1 MWVISAKM
9 TKNRQCLKL
18 LPLSYPETGKIE
30 KKTIVSHNWGSEQ
43 SKLIVKSY
51 WYQFWPH
58 LVAFRADTDVSDIAK
73 MARGMKRPKNALKI
87 VENQA
92 S

>member
-1 MWVISAKM
+1 MLKVITLKLP
-9 TKNRQCLKL
+9 KNRQDR
-18 LPLSYPETGKIE
+18 E
-30 KKTIVSHNWGSEQ
+30 KTIVSRNWESEQ

-58 LVAFRADTDVSDIAK
+58 LVAFRADTDVSDIVK
-73 MARGMKRPKNALKI
+73 MASDMERPKNALKI
-87 VENQA
+87 IENQE

>member
-1 MWVISAKM
+1 MLKVITLKLP
-9 TKNRQCLKL
+9 KNRQDR
-18 LPLSYPETGKIE
+18 E
-30 KKTIVSHNWGSEQ
+30 KTIVSHNWASEQ

-73 MARGMKRPKNALKI
+73 MARDMKRPKNALKI

>member
-1 MWVISAKM
+1 MLKVITLKLP
-9 TKNRQCLKL
+9 KNRQDR
-18 LPLSYPETGKIE
+18 E
-30 KKTIVSHNWGSEQ
+30 KTIVSHNWGSEQ

-73 MARGMKRPKNALKI
+73 MARDMKCPKNAIEI

>member
-1 MWVISAKM
+1 MLKIITLKF
-9 TKNRQCLKL
+9 TNNRQ
-18 LPLSYPETGKIE
+18 YREQ
-30 KKTIVSHNWGSEQ
+30 TIVSHNWGSEQ

-73 MARGMKRPKNALKI
+73 MARDMKCPQNALRI

>member
-1 MWVISAKM
+1 MLKVI
-9 TKNRQCLKL
+9 TLKS
-18 LPLSYPETGKIE
+18 PKSGQDRE
-30 KKTIVSHNWGSEQ
+30 KTIVSHNWGSEQ

-51 WYQFWPH
+51 WYQFRPH
-58 LVAFRADTDVSDIAK
+58 LVTFRTDSDVSDIAK
-73 MARGMKRPKNALKI
+73 MARDMKRPKNALKI

>member
-1 MWVISAKM
+1 MLKIITLKLP
-9 TKNRQCLKL
+9 KNRQDR
-18 LPLSYPETGKIE
+18 E
-30 KKTIVSHNWGSEQ
+30 KTIVSHNWGSEQ

-58 LVAFRADTDVSDIAK
+58 LVAFRTDTDVSDIAK
-73 MARGMKRPKNALKI
+73 MARDMKRPKNALKI

>member
-1 MWVISAKM
+1 MLKVITLKLP
-9 TKNRQCLKL
+9 KNRQDR
-18 LPLSYPETGKIE
+18 E
-30 KKTIVSHNWGSEQ
+30 KTIVSHNWASDQ

-51 WYQFWPH
+51 WYQFWPN

-73 MARGMKRPKNALKI
+73 MARDMKHPKNVLKI

>member
-1 MWVISAKM
+1 MLKVITLKLP
-9 TKNRQCLKL
+9 KNRQDR
-18 LPLSYPETGKIE
+18 E
-30 KKTIVSHNWGSEQ
+30 KTIVSHNWGSEQ

-58 LVAFRADTDVSDIAK
+58 LVAFRADTDVSDITK
-73 MARGMKRPKNALKI
+73 MARDMKRPKNSLKI
-87 VENQA
+87 VKNQA